1 MSAIVTKGLGLQR
14 GETFALQGVDL
25 DLAPG
30 SRLAVLGPSGAGKT
44 TLLRLLAGLETPSAG
59 RLELG
64 GELASEA
71 GRVHLAPERRRVGFV
86 FQDLALWPH
95 LDVLGTLRFVA
106 RGERGEREERA
117 RELATQVGLGSR
129 LSALPA
135 ELSGGEQQ
143 RLALARALASEPQL
157 LLLDEPFA
165 HLDVSLRDDLQGQL
179 LELCA
184 ARPELS
190 LVSVTHQVESALAL
204 GRELLLLEGGQV
216 LAQGAAAELVTRPPS
231 VGAVELLGLG
241 SLLSYA
247 EGSCALGSVELIAG
261 SSEDADAVLVRPEQ
275 VEVDPEGAQATVE
288 AQRLLPSGRWRVELT
303 LGKERL
309 RADLATRA
317 EGGALGLRLRGPCWG
332 LRASRPC

>member
-1 MSAIVTKGLGLQR
+1 MSAIVAKGLGLQR

-71 GRVHLAPERRRVGFV
+71 GRVQLAPERRRVGFV

-129 LSALPA
+129 LSALPG

-190 LVSVTHQVESALAL
+190 LVSVTHQVESALAM
-204 GRELLLLEGGQV
+204 GRELLLLEGGR
-216 LAQGAAAELVTRPPS
+216 LIEQGAARELITRPQS
-231 VGAVELLGLG
+231 VDAVRLLGLG
-241 SLLSYA
+241 SVLSYA
-247 EGSCALGSVELIAG
+247 SGRCALGGVELAAG
-261 SSEDADAVLVRPEQ
+261 SPEDASALMVRPDQ
-275 VEVDPEGAQATVE
+275 VVVAPEGVSAGVLS
-288 AQRLLPSGRWRVELT
+288 QRLLPSGRWRVELSV
-303 LGKERL
+303 GEERL
-309 RADLATRA
+309 WAALSAPPAKSELALA
-317 EGGALGLRLRGPCWG
+317 LRGPCWG
-332 LRASRPC
+332 LRR